1 MSGKDS
7 VHSFCWATNLSPCPL
22 SLAGW
27 GVGRVLSKRWPRWLG
42 LLKEAKDVSLDAGIG
57 YHSG

>member
-1 MSGKDS
+1 MSGKDN

-27 GVGRVLSKRWPRWLG
+27 GVGRVLSESL
-42 LLKEAKDVSLDAGIG
+42 AKMAGVAKG
-57 YHSG
+57 S